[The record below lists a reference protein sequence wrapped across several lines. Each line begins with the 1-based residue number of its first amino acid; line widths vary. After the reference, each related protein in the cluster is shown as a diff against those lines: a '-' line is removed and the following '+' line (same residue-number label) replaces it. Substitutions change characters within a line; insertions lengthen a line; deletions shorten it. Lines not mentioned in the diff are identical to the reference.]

1 MQNEILPSTKQKIPD
16 IGLGNRPVR
25 VLELGSGTGILGL
38 CVASLGDV
46 QVLLTD
52 PALNVNL
59 SETESSNTIN
69 QLQAN
74 LERNREVVGQRYSFA
89 NLRKFDTF
97 LITFCYISVKYFRDY
112 F

>member
-1 MQNEILPSTKQKIPD
+1 MDYLQNEVLPSARQKITD
-16 IGLGNRPVR
+16 IEVGNRSLR

-59 SETESSNTIN
+59 SETESSNTIKH
-69 QLQAN
+69 LQAN

-89 NLRKFDTF
+89 NFRQFDTF
-97 LITFCYISVKYFRDY
+97 LVTMC
-112 F
+112 